1 MTTKRTESNSKSK
14 EERRKQILEAA
25 LEVFARKGF
34 VGTKASDISKRA
46 GLSHGLTYHYFES
59 KDEIFSEL
67 VEQALKSATMVID
80 YAMMQ
85 PGNSVTRLNWLTET
99 ILTHTGQSPSYN
111 FLLMMQAFTME
122 SIPNK
127 AKELV
132 EQYEG
137 LPRLK
142 MAELVRSGQEEG
154 LFVEG
159 DPEQLAYLYLSTI
172 QGLNF
177 SWFAAKQS
185 YPVNPDQVN
194 KLLLK

>member
-1 MTTKRTESNSKSK
+1 MTREMGRKDKSK
-14 EERRKQILEAA
+14 ERRKQILEAA
-25 LEVFARKGF
+25 LEVFARRGF
-34 VGTKASDISKRA
+34 VGTKANDISKRA

-59 KDEIFSEL
+59 KDEIFNEL
-67 VEQALKSATMVID
+67 VEQALKSAAQVID
-80 YAMMQ
+80 YAIMQ
-85 PGNSVTRLNWLTET
+85 PGNSVAKLKWLTET
-99 ILTHTGQSPSYN
+99 ILTHTGQSSSYY

-122 SIPNK
+122 SIPQK

-137 LPRLK
+137 LPRLR
-142 MAELVRSGQEEG
+142 MAELVRLGQEEG

-159 DPEQLAYLYLSTI
+159 DPQQLAYLYLSTI

-177 SWFAAKQS
+177 SWLAAGQS
-185 YPVNPDQVN
+185 YHIHPDQVN